1 VAELDFGSVA
11 ESASPRVW
19 ISDEGGPPRS
29 VPLEEGRSV
38 AGRGDRCQIRLEDEA
53 VSWDHLEIERR
64 GPSLIASDLDSRN
77 GTLLNGEP
85 LDRPRRLRDGDVLGV
100 GRFRL
105 EVSLPPQVRHE
116 ATAAAPGRPIELTA
130 EERDVARALV
140 APYRAP
146 GVRAGRPATRAEVA
160 EALHVSERTV
170 QRRLDALA
178 IKLSIPADAG
188 RERPR
193 LIAERVL
200 ELGLDRAQG

>member
-1 VAELDFGSVA
+1 MALG
-11 ESASPRVW
+11 
-19 ISDEGGPPRS
+19 
-29 VPLEEGRSV
+29 EGRSV
-38 AGRGDRCQIRLEDEA
+38 AGRGDHCQIRVEDEA

-64 GPSLIASDLDSRN
+64 GPSLIATDLDSRN

-116 ATAAAPGRPIELTA
+116 ATAPAPDRRVELTSD
-130 EERDVARALV
+130 EREVATALV

-160 EALHVSERTV
+160 EAVHVSERTV
-170 QRRLDALA
+170 QRRLDSLA
-178 IKLSIPADAG
+178 MKLAIPADAG

-193 LIAERVL
+193 LIAERIL
-200 ELGLDRAQG
+200 ELSLDRAQK

>member
-1 VAELDFGSVA
+1 MAEA
-11 ESASPRVW
+11 ASPRVW
-19 ISDEGGPPRS
+19 VSADQEPPRS
-29 VPLEEGRSV
+29 VALDEGRSV
-38 AGRGDRCQIRLEDEA
+38 AGRGDHCEIRLDDEA

-64 GPSLIASDLDSRN
+64 GPSLIATDLDSRN

-85 LDRPRRLRDGDVLGV
+85 LDRPRRVRDGDVLGV

-116 ATAAAPGRPIELTA
+116 ATAAAPGRPVELTTD
-130 EERDVARALV
+130 EREVAIALV
-140 APYRAP
+140 SPYRAP

-178 IKLSIPADAG
+178 MKLSIPADAG

-200 ELGLDRAQG
+200 ELGLDRA

>member
-1 VAELDFGSVA
+1 MPQLNFGSVG
-11 ESASPRVW
+11 EPSSPRLW
-19 ISDEGGPPRS
+19 ISGGNEPPRS
-29 VPLEEGRSV
+29 VALAEGRSV
-38 AGRGDRCQIRLEDEA
+38 AGRGEHCEIRIEDEA

-64 GPSLIASDLDSRN
+64 GPTLIATDLDSRN
-77 GTLLNGEP
+77 GTVLNGEP
-85 LDRPRRLRDGDVLGV
+85 LDRARRLRDGDVLGI

-105 EVSLPPQVRHE
+105 EVSFPPQVRHE
-116 ATAAAPGRPIELTA
+116 ATAPAPGRPVELTS
-130 EERDVARALV
+130 EEREVASALV

-178 IKLSIPADAG
+178 VKLSIPPDAG

-200 ELGLDRAQG
+200 ELGLDRAQK